1 MFYNGLVEIALAV
14 TRQVNAC
21 NGSRGLCALSMYK
34 LSAELGEHL
43 SLDIIQYE
51 IFEHTH

>member
-1 MFYNGLVEIALAV
+1 MFYNGLVEIAFPGV
-14 TRQVNAC
+14 KYVV
-21 NGSRGLCALSMYK
+21 YK
-34 LSAELGEHL
+34 LSELGEHL